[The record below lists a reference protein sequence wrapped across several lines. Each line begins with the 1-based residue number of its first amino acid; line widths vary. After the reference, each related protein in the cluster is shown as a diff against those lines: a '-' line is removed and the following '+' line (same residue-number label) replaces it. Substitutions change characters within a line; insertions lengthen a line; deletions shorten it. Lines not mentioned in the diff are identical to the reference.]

1 MLDDRMRDRVY
12 VGGIIKATVVC
23 DGRVLGIWRLDRSS
37 RSATVRV
44 SPFEPFTRAHHDG
57 LDRERAD
64 IERFLGRPVAL
75 EVESGLLVSIGGMRA
90 IVYSEKG
97 PSSVLSLVERPA
109 PEPGPGQ
116 VRVRLVRAGVNPT
129 DWKTRAGVSSSS
141 MAFTEITPGQDGA
154 GFVDSLGAGAPG
166 LTIGDRVWLYLG
178 QHGLPYGT
186 AAEYTVLDAR
196 HVVRLPDSL
205 PDDVAFDLGAS
216 LGVPAITAHRALT
229 CGTRTSRLGPG
240 SMTGQVVLVQGGAGA
255 VGNAAIQLAVWSGA
269 TVITTI
275 SSDAKAAL
283 ATAAGAQHVVNYRTT
298 DAAAAIRA
306 IAPDGVDLIAEVS
319 PARNN
324 DLDVAVARNGATI
337 AIYANN
343 GGDTFPIDVRRTFS
357 TNLRYQFLLLYTLDQ
372 ELLGAAAEEVNEAV
386 AAGTLRVG
394 EKAGLPLHHFPLA
407 ETPAAYDA
415 VEHDAVGKV
424 LIDISR
430 PV

>member
-1 MLDDRMRDRVY
+1 M
-12 VGGIIKATVVC
+12 
-23 DGRVLGIWRLDRSS
+23 
-37 RSATVRV
+37 
-44 SPFEPFTRAHHDG
+44 
-57 LDRERAD
+57 
-64 IERFLGRPVAL
+64 
-75 EVESGLLVSIGGMRA
+75 
-90 IVYSEKG
+90 
-97 PSSVLSLVERPA
+97 
-109 PEPGPGQ
+109 
-116 VRVRLVRAGVNPT
+116 RAGVNPT

-141 MAFTEITPGQDGA
+141 MAFPEITPGQDGA
-154 GFVDSLGAGAPG
+154 GFVDALGADVPG
-166 LTIGDRVWLYLG
+166 LEIGDRVWLYLG

-196 HVVRLPDSL
+196 HVVRLPESL
-205 PDDVAFDLGAS
+205 PADVAFDLGAC

-229 CGTRTSRLGPG
+229 SGVRTSRLGPAA
-240 SMTGQVVLVQGGAGA
+240 MTGQVVLVQGGAGA

-283 ATAAGAQHVVNYRTT
+283 ATAAGAQHVVNYRTA
-298 DAAAAIRA
+298 DAAAAIRS

-319 PARNN
+319 PAHNN

-357 TNLRYQFLLLYTLDQ
+357 TNLRYQFLLLYTIDQTLLD
-372 ELLGAAAEEVNEAV
+372 AAAEDVNEAV
-386 AAGTLRVG
+386 AAGMLRVG
-394 EKAGLPLHHFPLA
+394 ERAGLPLHHYPLA
-407 ETPAAYDA
+407 QTSAAYDA
-415 VEHDAVGKV
+415 VEHGAVGKV